1 MFRLPSL
8 GKLAWVIFPELVP
21 LPDDAIVYPRSASRH
36 RVGFGQPSGER
47 FRRTEPGSSHLDT
60 QSLECE
66 LVAGIAGHDDSA
78 FRSAIDLHGSAVLRS
93 AMYKLGDTH
102 LAEDVMQSVFIGLWQ
117 TPAKFNSG
125 RGSLRSFLLAQC
137 HGKCV
142 DIIRARNRRAAR
154 ETKVSRMTV
163 PSPVPIDHAVM
174 LEIAATEVHR
184 ALALLPRAEREVI
197 ELAFYGGHT
206 YRRVAVLLG
215 LPEGTVKAR
224 IRSAL
229 SRLHNT
235 LCREPLDEESV
246 LASPA

>member
-1 MFRLPSL
+1 MKS
-8 GKLAWVIFPELVP
+8 PELVP
-21 LPDDAIVYPRSASRH
+21 LPDDAVVHPRSAPSH
-36 RVGFGQPSGER
+36 RVGFGQPSVER
-47 FRRTEPGSSHLDT
+47 FRTTEPGSSLMDT
-60 QSLECE
+60 QRLDCE
-66 LVAGIAGHDDSA
+66 LVAGIVQQDDSA
-78 FRSAIDLHGSAVLRS
+78 FRAAIDLHGSAVLRS

-117 TPAKFNSG
+117 TPAKFNSR

-142 DIIRARNRRAAR
+142 DLIRSRNARVAR

-163 PSPVPIDHAVM
+163 MSPVPIDHAVM
-174 LEIAATEVHR
+174 RETAATEVLR
-184 ALALLPRAEREVI
+184 ALALLPRPEREVI

-206 YRRVAVLLG
+206 YRHVAVLLG

-229 SRLHNT
+229 AHLYDT
-235 LCREPLDEESV
+235 LCRERLDEESV

>member
-1 MFRLPSL
+1 MYVASVKHADPVAISDHTGTDSHPAARIPNSPREPFAECVVDGSGCPLEHQRLD
-8 GKLAWVIFPELVP
+8 GEL
-21 LPDDAIVYPRSASRH
+21 I
-36 RVGFGQPSGER
+36 
-47 FRRTEPGSSHLDT
+47 
-60 QSLECE
+60 
-66 LVAGIAGHDDSA
+66 AGIARQNDTALRRTIG
-78 FRSAIDLHGSAVLRS
+78 LHGSAILRS

-117 TPAKFNSG
+117 TPAKFDSR

-142 DIIRARNRRAAR
+142 DLIRSRNARVAR
-154 ETKVSRMTV
+154 EAKVSRMAVT
-163 PSPVPIDHAVM
+163 SLVPIDHAVM
-174 LEIAATEVHR
+174 LEHSAIEVRR
-184 ALALLPRAEREVI
+184 ALASLPRTEREVI
-197 ELAFYGGHT
+197 ESAFYGGHT

-229 SRLHNT
+229 SHLYET
-235 LCREPLDEESV
+235 LCRERFDEESE